1 MTLLLLLFGTISD
14 VFVVVRATWP
24 IVRYKNG
31 TVGVKNDGGAVQV
44 QSTDL
49 LVDGNLSVSGSLF
62 FRDRDLAEYEER
74 VSSLETSKTPAP
86 PVCQPPGGDK
96 LQFDGKKWTCVC
108 VSEWWSGDSCET
120 PPPWSMSQTI
130 APTTSF
136 KNFLGTLES
145 MMYFSASDGIYE
157 VPSDVSSSLQML
169 SKTIAIKIYST
180 SSTAGFSTQVRDDWN
195 VRYVQR
201 GFMVVADELINI
213 GYNVGEV
220 HVLARQS
227 SGQWTTVHTV
237 SGSYVRNGSRIRVVQ
252 GQYGAT
258 ASIHVNDNFR
268 ILAVS
273 IRIGDENSQS
283 DRKNLV
289 EMYLSTGDST
299 TWSLSQSIDVPNFT
313 ERWTLWPAIS
323 SSYVKSIVIS
333 ESLGTL
339 GELYMALGISSA
351 DYQVLLYKNSDPSDP
366 EVSEWKLHSTW
377 MYGNVS
383 DSRIDTFPSILITP
397 NHVIVGV
404 YNVKSS
410 AGSPTCAY
418 IKIYSLLTLEIV
430 QKIDPKPCSTYLKL
444 AGNSRDLLIVGDY
457 SNNVVHVYRSRLI
470 EGEVR
475 YVQEDSLKDENADA
489 KVDSN
494 VHFGYNVYVS
504 QSDDIFVH
512 APRDSLLG
520 QHDGSLHRFHPPS
533 PPPPP
538 PPASGDCVS
547 GYFEAFA
554 SDGDTAL
561 CMYAYGSSSLCATNG
576 AGEYDEVCA
585 NTYTSGDFL
594 QSSHS
599 CRVNGEWDEVCI
611 ANLCGSSELC
621 TGYQKSVTG
630 ANYWLQGGS
639 GSQASISNSNYKC
652 CRKNLP

>member
-1 MTLLLLLFGTISD
+1 MMMTLLLLLFGTISD

-24 IVRYKNG
+24 IIRYKNG

-62 FRDRDLAEYEER
+62 FQDRDLAEYEER

-169 SKTIAIKIYST
+169 SNTIAIKIHST
-180 SSTAGFSTQVRDDWN
+180 SSTNGFSTQVRNDWN
-195 VRYVQR
+195 VRYVQG

-220 HVLARQS
+220 RVLARQS

-237 SGSYVRNGSRIRVVQ
+237 SGSYVRNDSRIRVVR
-252 GQYGAT
+252 GSYGAT

-273 IRIGDENSQS
+273 IRIGTENSQS

-313 ERWTLWPAIS
+313 ERWTFWPAIS
-323 SSYVKSIVIS
+323 QSYVKSIVIS
-333 ESLGTL
+333 ESLGTS
-339 GELYMALGISSA
+339 GEVYMALGISSA

-430 QKIDPKPCSTYLKL
+430 QEIDPKPCSTYLKL
-444 AGNSRDLLIVGDY
+444 AGNSRDLLIAGDY

-494 VHFGYNVYVS
+494 IYFGYNVYVS
-504 QSDDIFVH
+504 QSDDIFVY

-520 QHDGSLHRFHPPS
+520 QNDGSLHRFH
-533 PPPPP
+533 
-538 PPASGDCVS
+538 
-547 GYFEAFA
+547 
-554 SDGDTAL
+554 
-561 CMYAYGSSSLCATNG
+561 
-576 AGEYDEVCA
+576 
-585 NTYTSGDFL
+585 
-594 QSSHS
+594 
-599 CRVNGEWDEVCI
+599 
-611 ANLCGSSELC
+611 
-621 TGYQKSVTG
+621 
-630 ANYWLQGGS
+630 
-639 GSQASISNSNYKC
+639 
-652 CRKNLP
+652 